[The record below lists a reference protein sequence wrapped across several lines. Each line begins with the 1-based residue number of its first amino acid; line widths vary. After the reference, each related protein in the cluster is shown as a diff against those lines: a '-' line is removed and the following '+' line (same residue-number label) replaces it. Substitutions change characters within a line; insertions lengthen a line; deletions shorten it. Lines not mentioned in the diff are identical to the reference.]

1 LAEIPP
7 GPRLSAVLSG
17 IDLARLSGFDCVQ
30 VLKARYRQV
39 NHERAQLMAA
49 MVEVGLC
56 GPAPAGDE
64 LRRMAVPDEFSADEI
79 RAALVLTRRAVE
91 AQFWLAYDLITR
103 LPDVHAALDAGLI
116 DEPRARVLSEWTIE
130 LSAEAARAL
139 CGAVLARVPKLTTGQ
154 LIDQIK
160 KMAIAIDPDWAQR
173 RYEHALAE
181 RRVVGSRNAD
191 GSANLSGLNLPV
203 DRVAAACGHIDAL
216 AKAAKQAGDPRPI
229 DHIRADLFLGMTDG
243 TYTGLNDRTILERL
257 RATQGND
264 EPANN
269 GADDGGADDAPERH
283 DPTRDNEPGDEGPDH
298 DGTSNNGPG
307 DSDAA
312 AQDGRSAAGDPAP
325 QRRPS
330 GGGMELRVRLST
342 LLGHDEY
349 PGELAGWG
357 PVHAGLAR
365 AQATALARGQWR
377 FAVTDEHGQLLHC
390 GITQAR
396 PLGWPTRT
404 AGCRQIVELQVPA
417 STLHELASD
426 LAALGGWAPVV
437 TDLVHQH
444 TTAQQGPTADP
455 TRRFPGAALRR
466 QVQIRDRTCIMI
478 GCRAPA
484 GHADIDHTLDH
495 ACGGAT
501 TEPNLGN
508 VCRHDHRL
516 KHDGGWRLD
525 QPEPGLFHWRSRLGH
540 SYLIRSAPIIEPLP
554 DPIPRDG
561 PAPPLVVPPD
571 EGWETSCIWEE
582 CSWQDPPAEAD
593 TKPPPGPPPEPGSH
607 HDAAPF

>member
-1 LAEIPP
+1 MAEIPP

-79 RAALVLTRRAVE
+79 RAALVLTRRAAD

-103 LPDVHAALDAGLI
+103 LPEVHAALDAGLI

-139 CGAVLARVPKLTTGQ
+139 CGAVLARVPTLTTGQ

-160 KMAIAIDPDWAQR
+160 KMAIAIDPEWAQR
-173 RYEHALAE
+173 RYEHALVE
-181 RRVVGSRNAD
+181 RRVVGHRNPD

-216 AKAAKQAGDPRPI
+216 AKAAKHAGDPRPI

-243 TYTGLNDRTILERL
+243 TYTGLDDRTILERL
-257 RATQGND
+257 RATQGNADNAPASHDQPRD
-264 EPANN
+264 EGLDHEGSRSNRPSSN
-269 GADDGGADDAPERH
+269 R
-283 DPTRDNEPGDEGPDH
+283 PGD
-298 DGTSNNGPG
+298 SRPG

-312 AQDGRSAAGDPAP
+312 AQDGRGAAGDPAP

-330 GGGMELRVRLST
+330 GGSMELRVRLST

-365 AQATALARGQWR
+365 AQASALARGQWR

-404 AGCRQIVELQVPA
+404 TGCRQIVELQVPV

-444 TTAQQGPTADP
+444 TTAHQGPTADP

-484 GHADIDHTLDH
+484 GSADIDHTLDH

-516 KHDGGWRLD
+516 KHDGGWRLH

-540 SYLIRSAPIIEPLP
+540 SYLISPAPIIEPLP

-571 EGWETSCIWEE
+571 EGWETSCIWEARL
-582 CSWQDPPAEAD
+582 AEAD
-593 TKPPPGPPPEPGSH
+593 TKPPPGPPPEPDSH

>member
-1 LAEIPP
+1 MAEIPP
-7 GPRLSAVLSG
+7 GPRLSAVLSE
-17 IDLARLSGFDCVQ
+17 IDLARLSGFDCVK

-56 GPAPAGDE
+56 GPAPADDE

-79 RAALVLTRRAVE
+79 RAALVLTRRAAD
-91 AQFWLAYDLITR
+91 AQFGLAYDLVTR
-103 LPDVHAALDAGLI
+103 LPGVHAALDAGLI
-116 DEPRARVLSEWTIE
+116 DEPRARVLSEWTVD
-130 LSAEAARAL
+130 LSADQARAL
-139 CGAVLARVPKLTTGQ
+139 CGAVLPRVPKLTTGQ

-173 RYEHALAE
+173 RYERAVAE
-181 RRVVGSRNAD
+181 RRVVGSRNSD
-191 GSANLSGLNLPV
+191 GSANLSGFNLPV

-216 AKAAKQAGDPRPI
+216 AKAAKHAGDPRPI

-243 TYTGLNDRTILERL
+243 TYTGLDDHTILERL
-257 RATQGND
+257 HATHRSH
-264 EPANN
+264 EPDNN
-269 GADDGGADDAPERH
+269 GVDDAPESH
-283 DPTRDNEPGDEGPDH
+283 DQPRDNEPGDEGPDQ
-298 DGTSNNGPG
+298 DGPGDSGPG
-307 DSDAA
+307 DSDEAV
-312 AQDGRSAAGDPAP
+312 QDGRGADGDLVP

-330 GGGMELRVRLST
+330 GAGMELRVRLST
-342 LLGHDEY
+342 VLGHDEY

-365 AQATALARGQWR
+365 AQATAMARGQWR
-377 FAVTDEHGQLLHC
+377 FAITNEHGQLLHC

-404 AGCRQIVELQVPA
+404 AGCRQIVELQIPA
-417 STLHELASD
+417 ITLHELASD

-437 TDLVHQH
+437 TDLAHQH

-455 TRRFPGAALRR
+455 TRRFPGTALRR
-466 QVQIRDRTCIMI
+466 HVQIRDRTCIMI

-484 GHADIDHTLDH
+484 GSTDTDHTLDH

-516 KHDGGWRLD
+516 KHDGGWRLH
-525 QPEPGLFHWRSRLGH
+525 QPESGLFRWRSRLGH
-540 SYLIRSAPIIEPLP
+540 SYLLRPSPIIEPLP

-561 PAPPLVVPPD
+561 PAPPLLVPPD
-571 EGWETSCIWEE
+571 DDGDTSCIW
-582 CSWQDPPAEAD
+582 DDTPAEAD
-593 TKPPPGPPPEPGSH
+593 TKPPPGPPPEADPH